1 MEFLEFIKGIDFFGK
16 EPDFYIK
23 GRQKHVT
30 IIGRIFTYVFIMLY
44 ITIFSYKLYRMT
56 QRVDITFY
64 DSYSNADEIPSI
76 KITPENFT
84 LVFTLLDEDGEPFI
98 DDTIYYPEAY
108 FFDNDY
114 HEIKIERCAPN
125 KLKPEFLEYLKHKD
139 IDSYF
144 CLSNINYEL
153 KPYLNSLRIEIYP
166 CIDASEDDN
175 YCESREFINEYLGN
189 LLFMVYIEDINLT
202 PLNFTNPVKK
212 KISSLNTEIFKNMG
226 QYLHSQMQVVKIET
240 GTNIIGFDFL
250 TEPKIEEFI
259 KYDKEVILPYPGYN
273 LDDVDNGFP
282 TTIFELQLND
292 RILLEK
298 RTYIQLIDVLGEIG
312 GFMEI
317 MSSFFSMFC
326 SVIVDMLYE
335 KRITNSLFTF
345 DIQRKLIS
353 IKDGKNSSFQIEED
367 KDIDEINIYK
377 PYIIPRTN
385 TKIIKKKKKIITKSN
400 NRNINLDKDESQ
412 KKEIIEHKSLKN
424 EIKDEKGELKSNK
437 NSRDE
442 INKNSADYLNDI
454 TYKKKKEDKDSE
466 HNWVIYKITLKDLL
480 ISKFYCCSK
489 KRKNVYDLILK
500 ESMKIIMEKLDI
512 LNIFRNQYF
521 IEYLIND
528 SKKNFNE
535 MKMSKEL
542 LNDLS
547 EIVKW

>member
-1 MEFLEFIKGIDFFGK
+1 MEFWEFIKGIDFFGK

-114 HEIKIERCAPN
+114 QEIKIERCDPN
-125 KLKPEFLEYLKHKD
+125 KLKTEFLEYLDYRD

-144 CLSNINYEL
+144 CLNDINYEL
-153 KPYLNSLRIEIYP
+153 KPFLNSLRLEIYP
-166 CIDASEDDN
+166 CIDASEDDD
-175 YCESREFINEYLGN
+175 YCESREFLDDYLSN
-189 LLFMVYIEDINLT
+189 LLLMVYIEDINLT
-202 PLNFTNPVKK
+202 PLNFTHPVKK
-212 KISSLNTEIFKNMG
+212 KISSLNTEIFKNLG
-226 QYLHSQMQVVKIET
+226 QYLHSQMQLVKIET

-250 TEPKIEEFI
+250 TEPKVEEFI

-273 LDDVDNGFP
+273 LDDVDNTYP
-282 TTIFELQLND
+282 TTIFEIQLND

-298 RTYIQLIDVLGEIG
+298 RTYVQLIDVLGEIG

-317 MSSFFSMFC
+317 MSSFFAVIC

-335 KRITNSLFTF
+335 KRITNNLFSF
-345 DIQRKLIS
+345 DIQKKLIL
-353 IKDGKNSSFQIEED
+353 IKDEKNSTFRIEEV
-367 KDIDEINIYK
+367 KDLEDINIYS
-377 PYIIPRTN
+377 PHIISKTN
-385 TKIIKKKKKIITKSN
+385 KTIIKKKKKIFTKSHN
-400 NRNINLDKDESQ
+400 KNINLDKDSSQ
-412 KKEIIEHKSLKN
+412 KKETIEFKSLKN
-424 EIKDEKGELKSNK
+424 EIKDEKAEFRSNK
-437 NSRDE
+437 NSLDE

-454 TYKKKKEDKDSE
+454 PKKKKNDKDNE
-466 HNWVIYKITLKDLL
+466 HNWVIDEIALKDLL
-480 ISKFYCCSK
+480 LSKFYCCSK
-489 KRKNVYDLILK
+489 NRKNVYKLILD
-500 ESMKIIMEKLDI
+500 ESMKIIMEKLDV

-521 IEYLIND
+521 IEYSIND
-528 SKKNFNE
+528 LKKNLNK

-542 LNDLS
+542 SNELS
-547 EIVKW
+547 EITK